1 MKRFILVMGLLCAVA
16 FPCYAKLD
24 PQDSL
29 RLEPVAEGEGE
40 VKLNPEVLQELEM
53 NNSLGTPKAVMDKS
67 WMDFDNSLPVMPKA
81 PEKKVVL
88 TLRPYTANT
97 KYNWDPIYQKKIKVD
112 KDTWRGDEFYAL
124 KILMIPT
131 NWAKHPFDAG
141 PRETVEQIEATGLR
155 YRVTERANNMA
166 VGGWQGANGGGIS
179 GLDLM
184 TPFTREFW
192 NFKGRKRRARTLEV
206 LKAYGDS
213 ITVLNNS
220 NLSLFCQILNFLSPL
235 LVFISK
241 PLKKV
246 IMNRVTSLFGIRYPI
261 IQGGMV
267 WCSGWR
273 LASAVSNAGGLG
285 LIGAGSMHPDTLREH
300 IRKCNAATKLPFWCK
315 HSFDVSPD
323 RRDYEYCGGRGSED
337 CFYLCRKSENVDWV
351 VERAWNNGCSCC
363 FFFPF
368 CCKM

>member
-1 MKRFILVMGLLCAVA
+1 MLC
-16 FPCYAKLD
+16 PKLD
-24 PQDSL
+24 PSGL
-29 RLEPVAEGEGE
+29 VEAEPVAEGRGE

-81 PEKKVVL
+81 PEKKWCLPYVL
-88 TLRPYTANT
+88 IQ
-97 KYNWDPIYQKKIKVD
+97 PIPNIIGTPFIRKKIKVD

-166 VGGWQGANGGGIS
+166 VGGWQGASGGGIS

-213 ITVLNNS
+213 ITVLE
-220 NLSLFCQILNFLSPL
+220 Q
-235 LVFISK
+235 
-241 PLKKV
+241 
-246 IMNRVTSLFGIRYPI
+246 
-261 IQGGMV
+261 Q
-267 WCSGWR
+267 
-273 LASAVSNAGGLG
+273 
-285 LIGAGSMHPDTLREH
+285 
-300 IRKCNAATKLPFWCK
+300 
-315 HSFDVSPD
+315 
-323 RRDYEYCGGRGSED
+323 
-337 CFYLCRKSENVDWV
+337 
-351 VERAWNNGCSCC
+351 
-363 FFFPF
+363 
-368 CCKM
+368 